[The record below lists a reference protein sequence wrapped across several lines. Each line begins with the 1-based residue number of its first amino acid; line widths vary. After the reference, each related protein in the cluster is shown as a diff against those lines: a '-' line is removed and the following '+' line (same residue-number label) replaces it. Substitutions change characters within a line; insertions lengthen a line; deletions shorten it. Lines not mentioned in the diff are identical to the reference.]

1 MNTQTASLFYKR
13 SSRLA
18 LLVAGCTTA
27 LSAAQTLPHP
37 IVLGAPAHVIGTG
50 ADMRA
55 DFSTPIPSEQT
66 MHLLVGHSSFV
77 NTKHRLSRVYVTNPG
92 VLDSYTASPNQIV
105 ITAKAPGMSTL
116 IVWDEMGDSQV
127 FTVSADG
134 DLSNLRAALAQAMP
148 NEKFDVQEAE
158 GRITLAG
165 FVGTKDTADNAMK
178 IATVYA
184 KDVHNALIVNS
195 SKVKQVRLKVRFVEI
210 DRSKS
215 VQFGFNIFGLAG
227 NTLFST
233 TTSQFPTGPTLS
245 SLGSGSSTSS
255 SSTGS
260 SSTGQTLLSGTSIQV
275 SDPLNFL
282 IYSASAN
289 IGIGLKDLESKQ
301 LLQVLAEPTMMT
313 MSGQKASFLAGG
325 EFPFPVIQPG
335 GTNGAASVSISFRPY
350 GVKLEFTPVVN
361 PDGTIDLTVAP
372 EVSALDYTNS
382 VSISGY
388 TIPAL
393 STRKAQTEVVLRDG
407 QTFAISGL
415 IDQRTTD
422 AYQRTPGITSVPII
436 GALFKS
442 KSLNHG
448 RTELLVV
455 VTPEI
460 IDPLSAKDTLHV
472 PDQVVPVLYNKSFDE
487 YMQKKV
493 DHDMNKNSEK

>member
-1 MNTQTASLFYKR
+1 MNTQTASLFSKR
-13 SSRLA
+13 SPRLV
-18 LLVAGCTTA
+18 LLAAGLTTA
-27 LSAAQTLPHP
+27 AGSAQTLPHP
-37 IVLGAPAHVIGTG
+37 IVLGAPSHVIGTG

-55 DFSTPIPSEQT
+55 DFSTPTPSEQS
-66 MHLLVGHSSFV
+66 MHILVGHSTFV
-77 NTKHRLSRVYVTNPG
+77 NTRHRLSRVYVTNPA

-105 ITAKAPGMSTL
+105 VTAKAPGMSTL
-116 IVWDEMGDSQV
+116 IVWDESGDSQV
-127 FTVSADG
+127 YTVNADG
-134 DLSNLRAALAQAMP
+134 DLTNLRAALQQAMP
-148 NEKFDVQEAE
+148 KETFEVKESE
-158 GRITLAG
+158 GRITLSG
-165 FVGTKDTADNAMK
+165 YVGTKDTVDNAMK

-184 KDVHNALIVNS
+184 KDVHNALIINS

-233 TTSQFPTGPTLS
+233 TTGQFPTGPTLS
-245 SLGSGSSTSS
+245 SLGSGSSSSSSS
-255 SSTGS
+255 SSTS
-260 SSTGQTLLSGTSIQV
+260 ATGQTLLSGTSIQV

-289 IGIGLKDLESKQ
+289 IGVGLKDLESKQ
-301 LLQVLAEPTMMT
+301 LLQVLAEPTMMA

-335 GTNGAASVSISFRPY
+335 GTNGAASVSITFRPY

-442 KSLNHG
+442 KNLNHG

-460 IDPLSAKDTLHV
+460 IDPISSQEMPHA
-472 PDQVVPVLYNKSFDE
+472 PEQVVPVFYNKQFDQ